1 MRRLAVIVLL
11 LMAGCGPATDDIVFR
26 YGHSQPP
33 QSPRSQSMTYFE
45 QQLEERSAGRIR
57 VENYFS
63 GTLGSEREMMDMV
76 ATGVLQ
82 GTRGGLFADANP
94 KYVVF
99 MLPFLIEDWDQ
110 AMRLT
115 TSDLAQEINRG
126 ARERGFHVP
135 ATGISQGF
143 RAHTNNERPIQ
154 SPDDLQDLKMRVPP
168 QEIYV
173 LTARAFGASP
183 QELPASDIYSALK
196 TGVLD
201 GQDNPPSN
209 IWDYK
214 IYEVQDYMTIT
225 HYSTGPDPFIVSLD
239 WYESLEEDLQ
249 SLFDEVAAEAISYS
263 DELNRQSEQEY
274 IDRLRD
280 ELSVNVL
287 TTEQQRA
294 FRALVAPV
302 YEHYVESGV
311 VTADDIRRA
320 RKITQGAR

>member
-1 MRRLAVIVLL
+1 MQRVAAIVLFL
-11 LMAGCGPATDDIVFR
+11 LVGCGPTTDDIVFR

-33 QSPRSQSMTYFE
+33 QSPRSQSMLYFE

-63 GTLGSEREMMDMV
+63 GTLGGEREMMDMV
-76 ATGVLQ
+76 ATGVMQ

-94 KYVVF
+94 KYVLF
-99 MLPFLIEDWDQ
+99 MLPFLIENWDQ
-110 AMRLT
+110 AIRLT
-115 TSDLAQEINRG
+115 NSQLTQEINLG
-126 ARERGFHVP
+126 AREQGFHVP

-143 RAHTNNERPIQ
+143 RAHTNNERPIK

-225 HYSTGPDPFIVSLD
+225 HYSTGPDPFIVSLE
-239 WYESLEEDLQ
+239 WYEGLDEDLQ

-263 DELNRQSEQEY
+263 DDLNRQSEQEY
-274 IDRLRD
+274 VNRLRD
-280 ELSVNVL
+280 ELTINVL
-287 TTEQQRA
+287 TAEQQKS

-302 YEHYVESGV
+302 YDYYIDSGV
-311 VTADDIRRA
+311 VSEDDIRRA
-320 RKITQGAR
+320 RLIAQGER

>member
-1 MRRLAVIVLL
+1 MRLVAASVLL
-11 LMAGCGPATDDIVFR
+11 LLVGCVPATDDIVFR

-33 QSPRSQSMTYFE
+33 QSPRSESMAYFE
-45 QQLEERSAGRIR
+45 QQLEARSAGRIR

-94 KYVVF
+94 KYVLF

-110 AMRLT
+110 AIRLT
-115 TSDLAQEINRG
+115 SSELTQEINRG
-126 ARERGFHVP
+126 ARERGFHIP

-143 RAHTNNERPIQ
+143 RAHTNNERPIHG
-154 SPDDLQDLKMRVPP
+154 PDDLQDLKMRVPP

-225 HYSTGPDPFIVSLD
+225 HYSTGPDPFIVGLD
-239 WYESLEEDLQ
+239 WYESLDGDLQ
-249 SLFDEVAAEAISYS
+249 ALFDEVAEEAISYS
-263 DELNRQSEQEY
+263 DTLNRQSEQEY
-274 IDRLRD
+274 VNRLRG
-280 ELSVNVL
+280 ELTVNVL
-287 TTEQQRA
+287 TSEQQKA
-294 FRALVAPV
+294 FRDLVAPV
-302 YEHYVESGV
+302 YEHYIDSGIV
-311 VTADDIRRA
+311 SEDDISRA
-320 RKITQGAR
+320 RAITQGEQ